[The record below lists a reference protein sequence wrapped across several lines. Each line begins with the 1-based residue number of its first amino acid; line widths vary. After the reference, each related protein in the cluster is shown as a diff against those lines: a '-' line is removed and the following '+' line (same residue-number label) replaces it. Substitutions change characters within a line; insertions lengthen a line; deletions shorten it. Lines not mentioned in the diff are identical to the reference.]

1 MVSQALNQLI
11 KCCSE
16 CRIELRIYKFIIL
29 NARIND
35 LEFLCKISNNVEKAL
50 ILMDLDYI
58 K

>member
-11 KCCSE
+11 KRCSG